1 MKIIYSSVIQICA
14 FILITQLC
22 IIISAV
28 QKTSDITEF
37 TVENQRTHRRPNFR
51 KRVIEEGMPATVD
64 ESETYSADY
73 IDTETNLEEL
83 PSLIVDYANM
93 IRNDII
99 LLDNSVETRSRKRG
113 NLKFKRDDH
122 VSCSCERKPN
132 DNEKETTL
140 IDLGV
145 EYFPRYIEKKF
156 CANLCPPLYRCQES
170 VYNLTILKKKGS
182 PDRED
187 EVMMHLD
194 MPRDLKNHY
203 VAIRKPVTIG
213 CICTRDFIEYH

>member
-1 MKIIYSSVIQICA
+1 MDERI
-14 FILITQLC
+14 
-22 IIISAV
+22 
-28 QKTSDITEF
+28 
-37 TVENQRTHRRPNFR
+37 
-51 KRVIEEGMPATVD
+51 PATID

-83 PSLIVDYANM
+83 PSLMVDYANM

-113 NLKFKRDDH
+113 NLKFKRDD
-122 VSCSCERKPN
+122 
-132 DNEKETTL
+132 NEKETTL

-156 CANLCPPLYRCQES
+156 CADLCPPLYRCQES
-170 VYNLTILKKKGS
+170 VYNLTILKKKGL

-187 EVMMHLD
+187 EVVLHLD

-213 CICTRDFIEYH
+213 CVCTRDYIEYH